1 MSLALLKN
9 STEAQFEEVKIAF
22 NTIRR
27 EARDY
32 ERHEKGA
39 IAMLYAT
46 LAKLY
51 DFGEKTRSIFD
62 EKGRSLTQQFIEHRN
77 GKWSKPVRG
86 NPYIALLPAAFTNLS
101 APLKSQ
107 YAQVL
112 HHAHSMNILFA
123 DFQQW
128 LHDGDG
134 IKGRLEEAAEL
145 ANGTARQINAKAKQS
160 RLSYAG
166 SVLATGPRSTTVTLP
181 TATQHKGFATV
192 LVEIDGN
199 NNASILR
206 LLDTESDKIEPLL
219 LKLVPAQA
227 TERERSAERPLG
239 RLHRAIDLILTLID
253 PNSLSDFHV
262 GIVNRMERGNAR
274 CHVDAISTSYS
285 FMWAGMVL
293 DGHLPLLPVD
303 QVVAL
308 NLKAALDFQGSFGRF
323 DDWDIGRVSGGEAH
337 DYELVSSTPTAKAI
351 ALSELPEGKLFRI
364 GAPVL
369 KAKHG
374 VAANHTILPQILAFN
389 DCWRADIKRHN
400 IHNKAMRGSPRRLAL
415 QLDQGRLQLVR
426 DDASHLATDFL
437 TTKRKAGFAEPR
449 WLAIVDVE
457 RLCRSF
463 ADYECDATGWFVDS
477 DVADA
482 ALQLETIFRNSDGR
496 QDMLR
501 ILLPAVISN
510 GMHYAQC
517 CEDVANIVEKA
528 A

>member
-9 STEAQFEEVKIAF
+9 SAEGQFEEVESAF
-22 NTIRR
+22 TAIRKK
-27 EARDY
+27 AMDY
-32 ERHEKGA
+32 ERHEKGT
-39 IAMLYAT
+39 IAKLYAT
-46 LAKLY
+46 LADIY

-62 EKGRSLTQQFIEHRN
+62 DNGRSLTQQFIEHGN

-112 HHAHSMNILFA
+112 HHAHSMNIVGA
-123 DFQQW
+123 DFQRW

-145 ANGTARQINAKAKQS
+145 ANSTARQINAKAKQS

-192 LVEIDGN
+192 LVEIDGS

-219 LKLVPAQA
+219 LKLVPAQV
-227 TERERSAERPLG
+227 TEREKSAERPLG
-239 RLHRAIDLILTLID
+239 RLHRAIDLILSLID
-253 PNSLSDFHV
+253 PNSLIDFHV
-262 GIVNRMERGNAR
+262 RIVNRMERGNAR
-274 CHVDAISTSYS
+274 CHVDAISTSYI

-308 NLKAALDFQGSFGRF
+308 NLKAALDFQDSFGRF
-323 DDWDIGRVSGGEAH
+323 DDWDIRSVSGSGTLN
-337 DYELVSSTPTAKAI
+337 YELIATTPTAKSV
-351 ALSELPEGKLFRI
+351 ALSPLPEGKLFRV
-364 GAPVL
+364 GAPVS

-374 VAANHTILPQILAFN
+374 VTLSHTTLPQILAFN

-400 IHNKAMRGSPRRLAL
+400 LKSKAMRGSPRRLAM
-415 QLDQGRLQLVR
+415 QFDNGRLQLFR

-449 WLAIVDVE
+449 WLAIADVE

-463 ADYECDATGWFVDS
+463 ADYECDAAGWFVDS

-482 ALQLETIFRNSDGR
+482 ALQLETIFRNSNGK
-496 QDMLR
+496 QDTLR
-501 ILLPAVISN
+501 IMLPTVISN

-517 CEDVANIVEKA
+517 CEDVI
-528 A
+528 